1 MGLEMMFKVTTK
13 TADVAEMRKE
23 QIDIG
28 REKNQM
34 WKKKV
39 KFKGNINITG
49 DS

>member
-28 REKNQM
+28 REKKSEM
-34 WKKKV
+34 KKEIKKSKV
-39 KFKGNINITG
+39 
-49 DS
+49 